1 MRGRGIDFEHRF
13 KTSRWA
19 EDLLINSLSRKPGLI
34 AARYGISTVV
44 PEGEELVYG
53 QSEYKEPDLLL
64 FRSESLSE
72 KEKNLLGDGTLSWN
86 ERLVLDAGGQLPKLL
101 EKAFAALEVEFSFY
115 KASEMKD
122 RNWQPRS
129 ESRWLERPLKN
140 AVPPTAPNIWVKAE
154 DLHKLVAWQ
163 KKFKIPIIVAH
174 LFDQEAFAVALSRV
188 EAFRRDYQANPKGQV
203 RLQVT
208 GGIFAKD
215 QRYDRV
221 DASGAGE
228 VKPVFII
235 TPAAATKIGNI
246 RGVKVSAQ
254 LGVSASMKYVSHV
267 IFSGGELEIASEFIE
282 FLLSSGKSDERNALG

>member
-13 KTSRWA
+13 NTSRWA
-19 EDLLINSLSRKPGLI
+19 EGMHIQSLNQKRVLI

-44 PEGEELVYG
+44 PEGEDLVYG
-53 QSEYKEPDLLL
+53 QSEFKEPDLLV
-64 FRSESLSE
+64 FRSERLSE
-72 KEKNLLGDGTLSWN
+72 REREILGEGALSWN
-86 ERLVLDAGGQLPKLL
+86 DRLALDTDGQLPELL
-101 EKAFAALEVEFSFY
+101 NKAFVALEVEFSPY
-115 KASEMKD
+115 KAGEMKD
-122 RNWQPRS
+122 RHWQPRS

-140 AVPPTAPNIWVKAE
+140 AVAPTAPNIWVKAE
-154 DLHKLVAWQ
+154 DLDKLVAWQ
-163 KKFKIPIIVAH
+163 KKFNVPIIVAH

-188 EAFRRDYQANPKGQV
+188 EAFRRDYQADPKGRV

-208 GGIFAKD
+208 TGIFAKD

-221 DASGAGE
+221 DASGASE

-235 TPAAATKIGNI
+235 TPAVATKIGNI

-267 IFSGGELEIASEFIE
+267 IFSGGEVEIADDFVD
-282 FLLSSGKSDERNALG
+282 FLLGLENNGARSLR